1 MLPYSK
7 YSIPCALLLLTTA
20 CSIEEPPIPPPTS
33 SMATQLTFGTSP
45 HHAGRAHWEVDSNS
59 DLNFVWD
66 ADNIGTEVVCAIGGF
81 GPNQTFLPGYAT
93 AEANTPP
100 LYATYTTIA
109 PNEASRNS
117 ATFRTLNYFNASL
130 SELEGCTLHA
140 VTPVLTNAENH
151 AATMQSDATMFSAT
165 LRMPS
170 TFKQISNGM
179 PDYLKPYMYMY
190 AAATIE
196 NGDAMLSFK
205 HIPTTL
211 RFKIKNKRILDAHVN
226 SIMFTIDEQ
235 TPVASKSVNYAATS
249 NNKTPELTYS
259 NEGHTSVTINID
271 SDLKADATY
280 TAYTLVLPLP
290 ETNAFQDKKIKIYVT
305 TDSDTKILSY
315 ELDGQTLYAANAAKG
330 YNVYNWVAGNL
341 YTFNLNL
348 DDVLT
353 FDGII
358 VEDWNKESID
368 AGEVE
373 ESTENK

>member
-1 MLPYSK
+1 
-7 YSIPCALLLLTTA
+7 
-20 CSIEEPPIPPPTS
+20 
-33 SMATQLTFGTSP
+33 
-45 HHAGRAHWEVDSNS
+45 
-59 DLNFVWD
+59 
-66 ADNIGTEVVCAIGGF
+66 
-81 GPNQTFLPGYAT
+81 
-93 AEANTPP
+93 
-100 LYATYTTIA
+100 
-109 PNEASRNS
+109 
-117 ATFRTLNYFNASL
+117 
-130 SELEGCTLHA
+130 
-140 VTPVLTNAENH
+140 VTPVLTYAENH

-290 ETNAFQDKKIKIYVT
+290 ETNVFQDKKIKIYVT

-348 DDVLT
+348 NDVLT
-353 FDGII
+353 FDGIT
-358 VEDWNKESID
+358 VEDWVNGGTVEG
-368 AGEVE
+368 GEAE
-373 ESTENK
+373 EEI